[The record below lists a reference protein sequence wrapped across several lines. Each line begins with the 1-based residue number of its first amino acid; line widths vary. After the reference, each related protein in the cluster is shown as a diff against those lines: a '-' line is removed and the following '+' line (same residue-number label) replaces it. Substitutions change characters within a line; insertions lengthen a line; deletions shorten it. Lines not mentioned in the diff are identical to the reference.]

1 MQRHFEQEIEKLK
14 TLLIKMSSLAED
26 AIAKSIRAMLEK
38 QPSIAQQVVDQD
50 TAINLMEVEIDQAVV
65 DLLALQQPV
74 ATDLRFIL
82 AASKIN
88 NDLERIGDHAVNIAE
103 SARKFSEI
111 STIEPVVDI
120 PQMSQITKAMLR
132 DSIDGFIHSNT
143 ALCLAVLKN
152 DDLIDEL
159 NKKVVNELVEAIRKN
174 PKMVEEALE
183 IIRVSRNLERVADLA
198 TNIAEEVIFIRE
210 ARVVKHHLEDPK
222 KK

>member
-1 MQRHFEQEIEKLK
+1 
-14 TLLIKMSSLAED
+14 
-26 AIAKSIRAMLEK
+26 
-38 QPSIAQQVVDQD
+38 
-50 TAINLMEVEIDQAVV
+50 
-65 DLLALQQPV
+65 
-74 ATDLRFIL
+74 
-82 AASKIN
+82 
-88 NDLERIGDHAVNIAE
+88 
-103 SARKFSEI
+103 
-111 STIEPVVDI
+111 
-120 PQMSQITKAMLR
+120 
-132 DSIDGFIHSNT
+132 
-143 ALCLAVLKN
+143 LKN